1 MFQIDNSPDHI
12 YMDLICCNNDNGPN
26 TPAQVLTFSET
37 RDNPILQNCE
47 DYYLSI
53 IRFSIDT
60 PSLPLMMIPALT
72 GQSDPNKS
80 SLSVTLKYQTFE
92 FQQYIQYVPQNQVDS
107 VPAAPLIKQD
117 FSTSYYEIYSYQ
129 YFIKLLN
136 KALADCLI
144 GLKALAGNI
153 PSELPPYFDFDPTS
167 EKAILNADKL
177 GYDSALTNPIELY
190 FNTSLFQ
197 LFCSFDAFYYGSN
210 NIVNGKNYKFNIY
223 ELPNSG
229 NVYTIGNASI
239 PGSTVINYLQE
250 YQEFASLGV
259 LGNPISS
266 IIFTSNTI
274 PISASLTSKPVI
286 FNAPVNLS
294 NQSANAGTTNI
305 LTDIIVGLTEGFEYK
320 PNINYTA
327 QIYRLI
333 SLQSNQPLNSYD
345 ITLSWRDTY
354 GNIHPYFLSPGSRS
368 TMKILF
374 VKKNS
379 EKL

>member
-1 MFQIDNSPDHI
+1 
-12 YMDLICCNNDNGPN
+12 MDLICCNNDNGPN
-26 TPAQVLTFSET
+26 TPPKILTFTET
-37 RDNPILQNCE
+37 RDNAILQKCS
-47 DYYLSI
+47 DWYLSI

-60 PSLPLMMIPALT
+60 PSLPLMIMPVLT

-80 SLSVTLKYQTFE
+80 SLSVTLKYQTYE

-107 VPAAPLIKQD
+107 VPSAPLIKQD
-117 FSTSYYEIYSYQ
+117 LSTSYYEIYSYQ

-144 GLKALAGNI
+144 GLEAFAGTL

-197 LFCSFDAFYYGSN
+197 LFSSFDAFYYGSN

-223 ELPNSG
+223 ELNNSG

-250 YQEFASLGV
+250 YQEFATLGV

-266 IIFTSNTI
+266 IVFTTNTI
-274 PISASLTSKPVI
+274 PIAASLASKPVI
-286 FNAPVNLS
+286 FNAPASVS
-294 NQSANAGTTNI
+294 NQASNSNSSTANI
-305 LTDIIVGLTEGFEYK
+305 LTDLVVGLTNGFEYK
-320 PNINYTA
+320 PNIIYNA
-327 QIYRLI
+327 NPYRLI
-333 SLQSNQPLNSYD
+333 SLQSNQGLNTYD
-345 ITLSWRDTY
+345 ISLSWRDTY
-354 GNIHPYFLSPGSRS
+354 GNIHPYLLAPGSRA
-368 TMKILF
+368 TMKIMF
-374 VKKNS
+374 VKKDAG
-379 EKL
+379 KL